1 MPVEFTIDHATR
13 FVHARAH
20 GIVTLQ
26 ELEPFMDAV
35 VVQDAMGYRKLFDG
49 RDAIGKYTSDD
60 VMMLG
65 ARISAYATMGVR
77 GPLALVAAGG
87 DGFEVAS
94 RFINLGKNDRAAK
107 VFLEV
112 DEARKWLDDQPLPP
126 AP

>member
-1 MPVEFTIDHATR
+1 MPVEFTVDHATR

-20 GIVTLQ
+20 GIVTLK

-35 VVQDAMGYRKLFDG
+35 VVQGAMGYRKLFDG
-49 RDAIGKYTSDD
+49 RDAIGQYTSGD

-65 ARISAYATMGVR
+65 ARISAYATMGPR
-77 GPLALVAAGG
+77 GPLALVAAAG

-107 VFLEV
+107 VFLTLE
-112 DEARKWLDDQPLPP
+112 EARTWLEEQPLSP